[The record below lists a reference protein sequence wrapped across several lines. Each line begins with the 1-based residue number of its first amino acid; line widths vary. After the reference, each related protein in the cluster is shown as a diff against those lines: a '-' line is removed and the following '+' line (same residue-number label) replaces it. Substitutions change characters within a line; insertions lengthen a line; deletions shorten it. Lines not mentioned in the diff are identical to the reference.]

1 MSDER
6 GRITCADFGQILGIS
21 GRIGGGV
28 KAACGRVETMSVQ
41 QNLYLVISRRGE
53 TLMNRDGTVHYLP
66 EAPQN
71 TIIET
76 SLEPKFRK
84 PSDREGTDYHA
95 AYLEDEELLALAE
108 DLSRAN
114 TDAPITASQNG
125 FRFYPVHED
134 PAGRARYAAALA
146 KRDYLLEMEY
156 SAYSGDPALIDGER
170 QVRRTASGELVF
182 PRIEPAVM
190 ALVLSR
196 DGERVL
202 LANNRLWHENRF
214 ALIAGFVDPGENLE
228 QAVARE
234 VYEETGLQALN
245 LDYRMSDVWPFPRSL
260 MICYRVTVDDTQPVE
275 HLDGEIRAA
284 RWFTAPELA
293 QAITESEAIR
303 QKQGVPKLELPGT
316 NAVARRMLDDWLH
329 EKNAGR

>member
-1 MSDER
+1 MPDKR

-108 DLSRAN
+108 DLSRTN
-114 TDAPITASQNG
+114 TDALITASQNG
-125 FRFYPVHED
+125 FWFYPVHKD

-146 KRDYLLEMEY
+146 KRD
-156 SAYSGDPALIDGER
+156 
-170 QVRRTASGELVF
+170 
-182 PRIEPAVM
+182 
-190 ALVLSR
+190 
-196 DGERVL
+196 
-202 LANNRLWHENRF
+202 
-214 ALIAGFVDPGENLE
+214 
-228 QAVARE
+228 
-234 VYEETGLQALN
+234 
-245 LDYRMSDVWPFPRSL
+245 
-260 MICYRVTVDDTQPVE
+260 
-275 HLDGEIRAA
+275 
-284 RWFTAPELA
+284 
-293 QAITESEAIR
+293 
-303 QKQGVPKLELPGT
+303 
-316 NAVARRMLDDWLH
+316 
-329 EKNAGR
+329 